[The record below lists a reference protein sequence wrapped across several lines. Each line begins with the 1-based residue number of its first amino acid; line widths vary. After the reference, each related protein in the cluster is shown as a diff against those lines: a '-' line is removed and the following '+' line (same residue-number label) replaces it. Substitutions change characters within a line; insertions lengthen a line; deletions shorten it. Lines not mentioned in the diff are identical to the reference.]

1 MRQVTPE
8 LYARVQHFYAR
19 QTHALDSGNFKEYV
33 DTFTEDAI
41 FHHSPDGP
49 PARTR
54 AGILAAAEAHR
65 EATKDDR
72 VTRRHYFN
80 QIVLTPLPDDS
91 IRATLY
97 ALVVRTRHGERVPDI
112 WPSCLL
118 EDVLTVDGDE
128 ILLRSRHI
136 SYD

>member
-1 MRQVTPE
+1 MTPG
-8 LYARVQHFYAR
+8 
-19 QTHALDSGNFKEYV
+19 ALRPGAALLRPA
-33 DTFTEDAI
+33 DTPWTAGT
-41 FHHSPDGP
+41 SRSTWTP
-49 PARTR
+49 PPRTR
-54 AGILAAAEAHR
+54 SSTTPRRAAGPDPGRIPAAAEAHR

-97 ALVVRTRHGERVPDI
+97 ALVVRTRHGEKVPDI

>member
-1 MRQVTPE
+1 VRQVTAE

-41 FHHSPDGP
+41 FQHSPDAP

-65 EATKDDR
+65 EAHKGDR

-80 QIVLTPLPDDS
+80 QIVLTPLPDNS
-91 IRATLY
+91 VRATLY
-97 ALVVRTRHGERVPDI
+97 ALVVRTRSGETVPEI

-118 EDVLTVDGDE
+118 EDILTVDDD